1 MWAWLTNLEKFQ
13 TLLAQL
19 HVYGLPQLC
28 IFRENVYEK
37 FVISNIK
44 FGKKF
49 AWNLTFF
56 MSLHGGKNWNMRLT
70 LKSFSFSVYTCMLQD
85 NFHSVSSIII
95 IITYF
100 VWLYYRSQALSFSI
114 NKFPQ
119 WCDVI
124 VTSSDGVEVK
134 CHKCVLIS
142 RMEYF
147 RTMLTGH
154 WYEVSAAKLFYFF
167 VFLAPNT

>member
-1 MWAWLTNLEKFQ
+1 
-13 TLLAQL
+13 
-19 HVYGLPQLC
+19 
-28 IFRENVYEK
+28 
-37 FVISNIK
+37 
-44 FGKKF
+44 
-49 AWNLTFF
+49 
-56 MSLHGGKNWNMRLT
+56 
-70 LKSFSFSVYTCMLQD
+70 MLQD

-95 IITYF
+95 TITY
-100 VWLYYRSQALSFSI
+100 LYYRSQALSFSI
-114 NKFPQ
+114 NKFPH

-154 WYEVSAAKLFYFF
+154 WYEVSAVELFHFFFSHQILNNRQTYFIPIIPWNMDR
-167 VFLAPNT
+167 L